1 MRLVDPAGLLML
13 GAPGAAP
20 SGRSAVP
27 PPRGRRAGGCL
38 LRPLSA
44 ASPAGAD
51 TSSPRGASEARGREE
66 KKKKKI
72 KEKKR
77 KPRRN
82 ARAER
87 RKIILKKRNEP
98 KKELSPRAE
107 ALGTPGGCGGGGAL
121 PAGLGAEAQ

>member
-66 KKKKKI
+66 KKK
-72 KEKKR
+72 EKNKR
-77 KPRRN
+77 KKKKTETKR
-82 ARAER
+82 EG
-87 RKIILKKRNEP
+87 RKAKNNT
-98 KKELSPRAE
+98 KE
-107 ALGTPGGCGGGGAL
+107 TK
-121 PAGLGAEAQ
+121 